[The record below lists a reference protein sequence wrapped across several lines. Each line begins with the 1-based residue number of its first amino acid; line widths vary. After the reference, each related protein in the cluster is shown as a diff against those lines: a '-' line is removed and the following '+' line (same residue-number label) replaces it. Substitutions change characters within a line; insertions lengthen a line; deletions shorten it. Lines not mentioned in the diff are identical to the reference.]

1 MEEDS
6 ACLELLR
13 GILGRPASQHFQAV
27 RKAAG
32 EQPDLLQAV
41 NRVDAM
47 PLLQRL
53 GQQWPEVFPC
63 AWACLDAVTAGDS
76 QRVLPGAGCGTGA
89 RQVQRAR
96 EQYLRG
102 LRAQLVQRVQV
113 FLAGQPV
120 VQMRGGLVFQA
131 CEAVGCQPGKQFPQ
145 EGHDLG
151 TAQFFIHH
159 QTAEGQP
166 AMRHEGVAM
175 GIGRGAVT
183 MLCGL
188 QGCALPVGG
197 QYRDDPAWVAF
208 GVNHHGSVFETI
220 SVVFQVRAKKQ
231 EYAVATSQ
239 HAFIPCWAIVGRI
252 ETEGEHGRCRA
263 VQWALMVRKS

>member
-1 MEEDS
+1 M
-6 ACLELLR
+6 
-13 GILGRPASQHFQAV
+13 V
-27 RKAAG
+27 
-32 EQPDLLQAV
+32 
-41 NRVDAM
+41 
-47 PLLQRL
+47 
-53 GQQWPEVFPC
+53 EV
-63 AWACLDAVTAGDS
+63 V
-76 QRVLPGAGCGTGA
+76 
-89 RQVQRAR
+89 
-96 EQYLRG
+96 
-102 LRAQLVQRVQV
+102 
-113 FLAGQPV
+113 
-120 VQMRGGLVFQA
+120 GGKA

-151 TAQFFIHH
+151 AAQFLVHH
-159 QTAEGQP
+159 QTAEGQS

-175 GIGRGAVT
+175 SIGRGAVT

-197 QYRDDPAWVAF
+197 QYRDDPARVAF
-208 GVNHHGSVFETI
+208 GVNHHGSVFETV

-252 ETEGEHGRCRA
+252 ETEGEHGRSRA

>member
-1 MEEDS
+1 
-6 ACLELLR
+6 
-13 GILGRPASQHFQAV
+13 
-27 RKAAG
+27 
-32 EQPDLLQAV
+32 
-41 NRVDAM
+41 M

-53 GQQWPEVFPC
+53 GQQRPEVFPC
-63 AWACLDAVTAGDS
+63 TWACLDIVTAGDS

-89 RQVQRAR
+89 RQVQRAG
-96 EQYLRG
+96 EQHLRG
-102 LRAQLVQRVQV
+102 LRTQLVQRVQV

-120 VQMRGGLVFQA
+120 VQMRGGLVLQA
-131 CEAVGCQPGKQFPQ
+131 CEAVGCQPGEQFPQ

-151 TAQFFIHH
+151 AAQFLVHH
-159 QTAEGQP
+159 QTAEGQS
-166 AMRHEGVAM
+166 AMRHEGVAV
-175 GIGRGAVT
+175 GRGRGAEA
-183 MLCGL
+183 MFCGL
-188 QGCALPVGG
+188 QGRALPVGG
-197 QYRDDPAWVAF
+197 QYCEDSAWVAF
-208 GVNHHGSVFETI
+208 GADHHGGIFETV